1 MKGLEPS
8 SYARTRQRLMAVAR
22 HTIKAAFRF
31 RMIPWLILMLGVSVF
46 TIPYMITHN
55 GTAEMFAQV
64 QLTYSLMAVSIIMGV
79 STVWLSCGI
88 LNQDFIKH
96 HIVLIA
102 SKPIA
107 RWEIWLGKWLGILA
121 LNTVLLTI
129 AGGCIYGVL
138 MLHAKGLSNEEQE
151 RLHASILTSRRVVKE
166 APPDEEAE
174 IEQLYAKRS
183 QNADVAAM
191 DPGYVR
197 EKLREEVRWMNQ
209 LVKPR
214 HRRVWNLK
222 LGSGAGRGAQ
232 DQVQLRVKFYASWF
246 ENTDEHPTVWIVG
259 NPDSPNRWEKQM
271 NLNPMMTH
279 EWSVPASLINADGT
293 LHVECQNYTESS
305 LVFRVEDGLEVLYSD
320 GGFLM
325 NYAKSLVVILSR
337 LTLLSALGLWAATF
351 ASLPVATMMILT
363 LILVTSSDQLFKTIA
378 TEGTISA
385 VHEHDGHDSI
395 NYLDWLMVPIFTALH
410 HFTESLKSIA
420 AVERLVTGRSI
431 PTGTWLAHLGLVWGV
446 LCGLLAG
453 WGIYIFQRKELDK

>member
-8 SYARTRQRLMAVAR
+8 AFSLARQRLMAVAR

-31 RMIPWLILMLGVSVF
+31 KMIPWLIVMLGVSVF
-46 TIPYMITHN
+46 CIPYMITHN

-64 QLTYSLMAVSIIMGV
+64 QLTYSLMAVSIILGV

-88 LNQDFIKH
+88 LNQDFIRH
-96 HIVLIA
+96 HIVLLA

-121 LNTVLLTI
+121 LNTVLLV
-129 AGGCIYGVL
+129 ASGACVYGVL
-138 MLHAKGLSNEEQE
+138 MLHARGLSAEEQD

-183 QNADVAAM
+183 QSADVAAM

-197 EKLREEVRWMNQ
+197 EKLREEVKWMNQ

-214 HRRVWNLK
+214 HRRVWNLN
-222 LGSGAGRGAQ
+222 LGSGAGRGPQ
-232 DQVQLRVKFYASWF
+232 DQIQLRVKFYASWF
-246 ENTDEHPTVWIVG
+246 ENTDEHPTVWVVG
-259 NPDSPNRWEKQM
+259 NPDSPTRWEKQM
-271 NLNPMMTH
+271 NLSPMMTH

-320 GGFLM
+320 GGFLL

-337 LTLLSALGLWAATF
+337 LALLSALGLWASTF
-351 ASLPVATMMILT
+351 ASLPVSTMMILT
-363 LILVTSSDQLFKTIA
+363 LILITSSDQLFKTIA
-378 TEGTISA
+378 TEGTLSA
-385 VHEHDGHDSI
+385 VHEHDGPASGNI
-395 NYLDWLMVPIFTALH
+395 LDWVMVPIFTGLY
-410 HFTESLKSIA
+410 HFTETLKSIA
-420 AVERLVTGRSI
+420 AIERLVTGRSI
-431 PTGTWLAHLGLVWGV
+431 PTGTWLVHLGLVWGV
-446 LCGLLAG
+446 LCGGLGG
-453 WGIYIFQRKELDK
+453 WGVYIFHRKELDK